1 MTERNLGETI
11 SWWVGTVV
19 DVMDPHEAGRLKVR
33 IFSRHDDEV
42 NIPDSAL
49 PWALVV
55 QPATSAAIGKI
66 GTAPVGAVKGT
77 KVVGLWT
84 DKDHQYPVILGT
96 IGKSGDPIP
105 GEFENGAPKIDW
117 SYGSIPSPSQAST
130 PHPFNPYAQV
140 GSTQPRYRI
149 SDIDA
154 GRQSIA
160 SIRNNEGIRVTH
172 AVQQGMRHQST
183 PSIGFANPRDRRDVL
198 DISRSVNP
206 SSIGSIFPCLLLNML
221 SLKDLL
227 AFTTSLVSAAAS
239 VIRNII
245 VAAIQNAILNL
256 AQKLGV
262 FKVLQAINEVAGQI
276 QQIQDLFN
284 ALNIQLCGVNLIN
297 QGLFDVGNLAFSQAL
312 NGLNSITGFVL
323 GGVQTAMQVS
333 SQVAANL
340 FDNIVTR
347 PAIAALTPDSPKP
360 ISLLVVSAP
369 PSDYVRRYYDGVV
382 QQNPF
387 PGYITYVDPI
397 SGAAVYVRSQ
407 TPDYVSVSQHMQFA
421 IEDYFT
427 SAISA
432 SLLSGRFNPSVL
444 VQALIGTTGFAQ
456 NFAAAAYLGQNVQSL
471 ARGISPVLAGLVGA
485 ALFVNISQNI
495 RPALRGTVLQGSLV
509 EKALDNFAQGQALLA
524 SRLREIRVGIGQR
537 AAQVVS

>member
-33 IFSRHDDEV
+33 IFGRHDDTV

-77 KVVGLWT
+77 KVVGLWA
-84 DKDHQYPVILGT
+84 DEDHQYPIVLGS

-117 SYGSIPSPSQAST
+117 SYGSIPSPAQAST
-130 PHPFNPYAQV
+130 PHPYNPYAQV

-160 SIRNNEGIRVTH
+160 SIRNVEGIRVTY
-172 AVQQGMRHQST
+172 AVQDGMRHQRT

-206 SSIGSIFPCLLLNML
+206 LSIGSVFPCLLLNMI

-256 AQKLGV
+256 AQRLGV

-284 ALNIQLCGVNLIN
+284 ALNIQICGVNLIN
-297 QGLFDVGNLAFSQAL
+297 QGLFDVGNLAFAQV
-312 NGLNSITGFVL
+312 LNSLNNITGFVL
-323 GGVQTAMQVS
+323 GGVQSALQVS
-333 SQVAANL
+333 SQVASTL
-340 FDNIVTR
+340 FDKIITR
-347 PAIAALTPDSPKP
+347 PAIAVLTPDSPRP
-360 ISLLVVSAP
+360 IDSLVVAAP
-369 PSDYVRRYYDGVV
+369 PSDYVRRYYDGVAE
-382 QQNPF
+382 QNPF
-387 PGYITYVDPI
+387 PGYISWMDPV
-397 SGAAVYVRSQ
+397 SGRTVYVRSQ
-407 TPDYVSVSQHMQFA
+407 TPEYRSVAEHMQFA
-421 IEDYFT
+421 VEDYF
-427 SAISA
+427 SEAIAA
-432 SLLSGRFNPSVL
+432 SLLSGRFNPAVL
-444 VQALIGTTGFAQ
+444 AQALIGATGFAQ
-456 NFAAAAYLGQNVQSL
+456 TFAAAAYLGQNVQAL
-471 ARGISPVLAGLVGA
+471 ARGVSPVLAGLVGA

-495 RPALRGTVLQGSLV
+495 RPALRGTVLEGSLV
-509 EKALDNFAQGQALLA
+509 ERAVDNFAQGQALLA
-524 SRLREIRVGIGQR
+524 RRLRDIRVGIGQR
-537 AAQVVS
+537 IEQAVS